1 MRVAVI
7 ADIHGNLIALD
18 AVLTDLEDMRADR
31 VVCLGDVAATGP
43 QPRETVVR
51 LRALGCPVVMGNT
64 DAASFR
70 PIRLSPMD
78 EEGRRFAEID
88 EWCATQLT
96 PEDLAYMRAFQP
108 TLTMPLGHDATLLC
122 FHGSPRSNTEGI
134 VATTP
139 DTALVRMLTGYD
151 ATVLARGHT
160 HAPFIRGY
168 REALLLNPGSVGLPY
183 ELTREGTRNPP
194 WAEYSIVEW
203 RAGSINVE
211 LRRAPID
218 VDMVVR
224 AALQSGMPHADWW
237 VAGWR

>member
-1 MRVAVI
+1 MRIAII
-7 ADIHGNLIALD
+7 ADIHGNLTALD
-18 AVLTDLEDMRADR
+18 AVLADLEDTGADR
-31 VVCLGDVAATGP
+31 VVCLGDVAVTGP
-43 QPRETVVR
+43 QPRATVAR

-70 PIRLSPMD
+70 PVRLSPTD

-88 EWCATQLT
+88 EWCAAQLT
-96 PEDLAYMRAFQP
+96 PADLAYMRTFQP

-122 FHGSPRSNTEGI
+122 FHGSPHSNTEGI

-139 DTALVRMLTGYD
+139 DAALARMLAGYD
-151 ATVLARGHT
+151 ATVLACGHT
-160 HAPFIRGY
+160 HAPFIRRY

-183 ELTREGTRNPP
+183 ELTGEGPRNPP

-224 AALQSGMPHADWW
+224 AALGSGMPHADWW